1 MPTSPAKLNAI
12 RQLQAQLAR
21 LGRNYR
27 IDLEALDLTSLH
39 ELQRLLR
46 DLEDERRRAVQ
57 QARLPAWRLA
67 LAIASPPTSLLR
79 SSVSP

>member
-1 MPTSPAKLNAI
+1 MPDSPAKLDAI

-21 LGRNYR
+21 LGRLYR
-27 IDLEALDLTSLH
+27 IDFDALDLASLH

-57 QARLPAWRLA
+57 QARINPWR
-67 LAIASPPTSLLR
+67 
-79 SSVSP
+79 